1 MTDIYIYVRLI
12 AKGGPLMTEAQR
24 NASRNYDA
32 RNRKKFT
39 LNLNYNTDG
48 DIIRFLDGC
57 ENVQGTVKD
66 IIRWYVLIEKPLN

>member
-1 MTDIYIYVRLI
+1 
-12 AKGGPLMTEAQR
+12 MTEAQR
-24 NASRNYDA
+24 NAQRNYDA

-48 DIIRFLDGC
+48 EIIQFLERC

-66 IIRWYVLIEKPLN
+66 ILRMYVMAGKNHLIK

>member
-1 MTDIYIYVRLI
+1 
-12 AKGGPLMTEAQR
+12 MTEAQR
-24 NASRNYDA
+24 NAQRNYDA

-48 DIIRFLDGC
+48 EIIQFMERC

-66 IIRWYVLIEKPLN
+66 ILRMYVMAGKNHLIK

>member
-1 MTDIYIYVRLI
+1 
-12 AKGGPLMTEAQR
+12 MTEAQR
-24 NASRNYDA
+24 NAQRNYDA

-48 DIIRFLDGC
+48 EIIRFLERC

-66 IIRWYVLIEKPLN
+66 ILRMYVMAGKNHLIK